1 MNMMEDCR
9 KTIIEFNLCRKIMK
23 NQTDIINELNIIL
36 KEQNRYKYNAKP
48 KKLKKHFPASVNR
61 NYDEYNNSWIKSQSK
76 NNRLSFSLS
85 SKTIIE
91 QIDNFLYTATRRY
104 NTINI
109 FKNDNDL
116 FECLITKNSYNLPIL
131 SPLDLRHNLIKYN
144 NETDIKHRFPYFFD
158 KNNRPFYDVIYII
171 KTENPHFYV
180 DANNKTLCDTI
191 LICCNIKIFNIFFEL
206 DIHNPYYRH
215 LTNNYPEPL
224 IKEIYTNAN
233 I

>member
-1 MNMMEDCR
+1 MMEDFR
-9 KTIIEFNLCRKIMK
+9 KTIIEYNLCKKIMK
-23 NQTDIINELNIIL
+23 NQTIIINELSVIL
-36 KEQNRYKYNAKP
+36 KEQNGYKYNSKTN
-48 KKLKKHFPASVNR
+48 KIKKHFPASVNT
-61 NYDEYNNSWIKSQSK
+61 NYDTYKNYLIKEHSK
-76 NNRLSFSLS
+76 NRRVSFSLS

-91 QIDNFLYTATRRY
+91 QINNFLSTATRRY

-109 FKNDNDL
+109 FNNENDL
-116 FECLITKNSYNLPIL
+116 FECLITKNAYDLPIL
-131 SPLDLRHNLIKYN
+131 TPLDLRHNLIKYEC
-144 NETDIKHRFPYFFD
+144 ETDIRYRFPYFFD
-158 KNNRPFYDVIYII
+158 KDNRPFYDVIYII

-224 IKEIYTNAN
+224 IKEIYNNTN

>member
-1 MNMMEDCR
+1 MNMMEDFR

-36 KEQNRYKYNAKP
+36 KEQNGYKYNAKP
-48 KKLKKHFPASVNR
+48 KKLKKHFPASVNI
-61 NYDEYNNSWIKSQSK
+61 NYDECNNSLIKSQNK

-91 QIDNFLYTATRRY
+91 QIDNFLSTATRRY

-144 NETDIKHRFPYFFD
+144 NETDIKYRFPYFFD

-215 LTNNYPEPL
+215 LTNNYHEPL
-224 IKEIYTNAN
+224 IKEIYNNAN

>member
-1 MNMMEDCR
+1 MNMMEDFR

-36 KEQNRYKYNAKP
+36 KEQNGYKYNSKTD
-48 KKLKKHFPASVNR
+48 KIKKHFPASVNT
-61 NYDEYNNSWIKSQSK
+61 NYNTYNNFLIKEHSK
-76 NNRLSFSLS
+76 NRRVSFSLS

-91 QIDNFLYTATRRY
+91 QIYIFLSTATRRY

-144 NETDIKHRFPYFFD
+144 NETDIKYRFPYFFD

-224 IKEIYTNAN
+224 IKEIYNNTN

>member
-1 MNMMEDCR
+1 MNMMEDFR

-36 KEQNRYKYNAKP
+36 KEQNGYKYNAKP

-61 NYDEYNNSWIKSQSK
+61 NYDEYNNSLIKSQNK
-76 NNRLSFSLS
+76 NRLSFSLS

-91 QIDNFLYTATRRY
+91 QIDNFLSTATRRY

-144 NETDIKHRFPYFFD
+144 NETDIKHRFSYFFD

-191 LICCNIKIFNIFFEL
+191 LICCNIKTFNIFFEL
-206 DIHNPYYRH
+206 DIRNPYYRH

-224 IKEIYTNAN
+224 IKEIYNNAN

>member
-1 MNMMEDCR
+1 MEDFC

-36 KEQNRYKYNAKP
+36 KEQNGYKYNSKTD
-48 KKLKKHFPASVNR
+48 KIKKHFPASVNT
-61 NYDEYNNSWIKSQSK
+61 NYNTYNNFLIKEHSK
-76 NNRLSFSLS
+76 NRRVSFSLS
-85 SKTIIE
+85 SKTIIK
-91 QIDNFLYTATRRY
+91 QIDNFLSTAKRRY

-144 NETDIKHRFPYFFD
+144 NETDIKYRFPYFND

-191 LICCNIKIFNIFFEL
+191 LICCNIKTFNILFEL
-206 DIHNPYYRH
+206 DTYNPYYLH

-224 IKEIYTNAN
+224 IKEIYNNTN

>member
-1 MNMMEDCR
+1 MESYR
-9 KTIIEFNLCRKIMK
+9 KTIIEFKLCKRIIK
-23 NQTDIINELNIIL
+23 NQTDNINELNIIL
-36 KEQNRYKYNAKP
+36 KEKNGYKYNSKP
-48 KKLKKHFPASVNR
+48 KKVKKHFPASVNI
-61 NYDEYNNSWIKSQSK
+61 NYNEYNNYLIKEQSK
-76 NNRLSFSLS
+76 NNKVSFSLS
-85 SKTIIE
+85 SKNIIE
-91 QIDNFLYTATRRY
+91 QIDNFLSSAIRRY

-109 FKNDNDL
+109 FTNDNDL

-144 NETDIKHRFPYFFD
+144 NEPDIKQRFPYFFD

-191 LICCNIKIFNIFFEL
+191 LICCKINIFNIFFEL
-206 DIHNPYYRH
+206 SIPIPYSSH
-215 LTNNYPEPL
+215 LTKNYPEPL
-224 IKEIYTNAN
+224 LEEIYNNTN

>member
-1 MNMMEDCR
+1 MNMMDHNDMNMMEDFR

-36 KEQNRYKYNAKP
+36 KEQNGYKYNAKP

-61 NYDEYNNSWIKSQSK
+61 NYDEYNNSLIKSQSK

-91 QIDNFLYTATRRY
+91 QIDNFLSTATRRY

-144 NETDIKHRFPYFFD
+144 NKTDIKHRFPYFFD

-171 KTENPHFYV
+171 KTENPHF
-180 DANNKTLCDTI
+180 LCR
-191 LICCNIKIFNIFFEL
+191 CK
-206 DIHNPYYRH
+206 
-215 LTNNYPEPL
+215 
-224 IKEIYTNAN
+224 
-233 I
+233 

>member
-1 MNMMEDCR
+1 MNMMEDFR

-36 KEQNRYKYNAKP
+36 KEQNGYKYNAKP
-48 KKLKKHFPASVNR
+48 KKHFPASVNR
-61 NYDEYNNSWIKSQSK
+61 NYDEYNNSLIKSQNK

-91 QIDNFLYTATRRY
+91 QIDNFLSTATRRY

-144 NETDIKHRFPYFFD
+144 NETDIKHRCPYFFD

-224 IKEIYTNAN
+224 IKEIYNNAN

>member
-1 MNMMEDCR
+1 MNMMEDFR
-9 KTIIEFNLCRKIMK
+9 KTIIELNLCRKIMK
-23 NQTDIINELNIIL
+23 TQTDIINELNIIL
-36 KEQNRYKYNAKP
+36 KEQNGYKYNAKP

-61 NYDEYNNSWIKSQSK
+61 NYDEYNNSLIKSQNK

-91 QIDNFLYTATRRY
+91 QIDNFLSTATRRY

-144 NETDIKHRFPYFFD
+144 NETDIKRRFPYFFD

-206 DIHNPYYRH
+206 DIHNSYYRH
-215 LTNNYPEPL
+215 LTNKYPEPL
-224 IKEIYTNAN
+224 IKEIYNNAN

>member
-1 MNMMEDCR
+1 MNMMEDFR

-36 KEQNRYKYNAKP
+36 KEQNGYKYNAKP

-61 NYDEYNNSWIKSQSK
+61 NYDEYNNSLIKSQNK

-91 QIDNFLYTATRRY
+91 QIDNFLSTATRRY

-144 NETDIKHRFPYFFD
+144 NKTDIKDRFPYFFD

-224 IKEIYTNAN
+224 IKEIYNNAN

>member
-1 MNMMEDCR
+1 MMEYYR

-23 NQTDIINELNIIL
+23 NQTNIINELNVIL
-36 KEQNRYKYNAKP
+36 KEKDGYKYNSKTE
-48 KKLKKHFPASVNR
+48 KIKKHFPASINT
-61 NYDEYNNSWIKSQSK
+61 NYYTYNNFLIKEQSK
-76 NNRLSFSLS
+76 NRRVSFSLS

-91 QIDNFLYTATRRY
+91 QIENFLSTATRRY

-116 FECLITKNSYNLPIL
+116 FECLIIKNSYNLPIL

-158 KNNRPFYDVIYII
+158 KHNRPFYDVIYII

-191 LICCNIKIFNIFFEL
+191 LICCKNTTFNIMFEL
-206 DIHNPYYRH
+206 DRQNPYYSH
-215 LTNNYPEPL
+215 LTKNYPEPL
-224 IKEIYTNAN
+224 IEEIYNNTN

>member
-1 MNMMEDCR
+1 MNMMEDFR
-9 KTIIEFNLCRKIMK
+9 KTIIEYNLCRKIMK

-36 KEQNRYKYNAKP
+36 KEQNGYKYNAKP
-48 KKLKKHFPASVNR
+48 KKVKKHFPASVNI
-61 NYDEYNNSWIKSQSK
+61 NYEEYTNSLIKSQSK
-76 NNRLSFSLS
+76 NNKVSFSLS

-91 QIDNFLYTATRRY
+91 QIDNFLSTATRRY

-116 FECLITKNSYNLPIL
+116 FKCLITKNSYNLPIL

-144 NETDIKHRFPYFFD
+144 NETDINHIFPYFFD

-171 KTENPHFYV
+171 KTENLHFYV

-215 LTNNYPEPL
+215 LTNNYHEPL
-224 IKEIYTNAN
+224 IKEIYNNAN

>member
-1 MNMMEDCR
+1 MMEYYR

-36 KEQNRYKYNAKP
+36 KEQNGYKYNAKP
-48 KKLKKHFPASVNR
+48 KKLKKHFPASINT
-61 NYDEYNNSWIKSQSK
+61 NYDTYNNFLIKAQSK

-91 QIDNFLYTATRRY
+91 QIDNFLSTATRRY

-158 KNNRPFYDVIYII
+158 SNRQFYDVIYII

-206 DIHNPYYRH
+206 DIHNSYYRH

-224 IKEIYTNAN
+224 IKEIYNNTN

>member
-1 MNMMEDCR
+1 MNMMEYFR

-36 KEQNRYKYNAKP
+36 KEQNGYKYNAKP

-61 NYDEYNNSWIKSQSK
+61 NYDEYNNSLIKSQNK
-76 NNRLSFSLS
+76 NNGLSFSLS

-91 QIDNFLYTATRRY
+91 RIDNFLSTATRRY

-144 NETDIKHRFPYFFD
+144 NKTDIKDRFPYFFD
-158 KNNRPFYDVIYII
+158 KNNRPFYDVIHII
-171 KTENPHFYV
+171 KTENPYFYV
-180 DANNKTLCDTI
+180 DVNNKTLCDTI

-224 IKEIYTNAN
+224 IKEIYNNAN

>member
-1 MNMMEDCR
+1 MNMMEDFR

-36 KEQNRYKYNAKP
+36 KEQNGYKYNAKP

-61 NYDEYNNSWIKSQSK
+61 NYDEYNNSLIKSQNK

-91 QIDNFLYTATRRY
+91 QIDNFLSTATRRY

-144 NETDIKHRFPYFFD
+144 NETDIKNRFPYFFD
-158 KNNRPFYDVIYII
+158 SNRQFYDVIYII

-206 DIHNPYYRH
+206 DIRNPYYRH

-224 IKEIYTNAN
+224 IKEIYNNAN

>member
-1 MNMMEDCR
+1 MNMMEDFR

-36 KEQNRYKYNAKP
+36 KEQNGYKYNAKP

-61 NYDEYNNSWIKSQSK
+61 NYDEYNNSLIKSQNK

-91 QIDNFLYTATRRY
+91 QIDNFLSTATRRY

-144 NETDIKHRFPYFFD
+144 NETDIKHRFSYFFD

-191 LICCNIKIFNIFFEL
+191 LICCNIKTFNIFFEL
-206 DIHNPYYRH
+206 DIRNPYYRH

-224 IKEIYTNAN
+224 IKEIYNNAN

>member
-1 MNMMEDCR
+1 MTNQ
-9 KTIIEFNLCRKIMK
+9 II
-23 NQTDIINELNIIL
+23 IINELNVIL
-36 KEQNRYKYNAKP
+36 KEQNGYKYNSKTD
-48 KKLKKHFPASVNR
+48 KIKKHFPASVNT
-61 NYDEYNNSWIKSQSK
+61 NYNTYNNFLIKEHSK
-76 NNRLSFSLS
+76 NRRVSFSLS

-91 QIDNFLYTATRRY
+91 QIDNFLSTATRRY
-104 NTINI
+104 NKINI

-131 SPLDLRHNLIKYN
+131 SLLDLRHNLIKYN
-144 NETDIKHRFPYFFD
+144 NETDIKYRFPYFFD
-158 KNNRPFYDVIYII
+158 KNSRPFYDVIYII

-191 LICCNIKIFNIFFEL
+191 LICCNIKTFNILFEL
-206 DIHNPYYRH
+206 DTYNPYYLH

-224 IKEIYTNAN
+224 IKEIYNNTN

>member
-1 MNMMEDCR
+1 MNMMEDFR

-36 KEQNRYKYNAKP
+36 KEQNGYKYNAKP

-61 NYDEYNNSWIKSQSK
+61 KYDEYNNSLIKSQSK

-85 SKTIIE
+85 SKTIIK
-91 QIDNFLYTATRRY
+91 QIDNFLSTATRRY

-144 NETDIKHRFPYFFD
+144 NETDIKYRFPYFFD
-158 KNNRPFYDVIYII
+158 KNSRPFYDVIYII

-180 DANNKTLCDTI
+180 DVNNKTLCDTI

-224 IKEIYTNAN
+224 IKEIYNNAN

>member
-1 MNMMEDCR
+1 MEDFR

-36 KEQNRYKYNAKP
+36 KEQNGYKYNAKP

-61 NYDEYNNSWIKSQSK
+61 NYDEYNNSLIKSQNK

-91 QIDNFLYTATRRY
+91 QIDNFLSTATRRY

-109 FKNDNDL
+109 FKNDNNL

-206 DIHNPYYRH
+206 DIHNR
-215 LTNNYPEPL
+215 
-224 IKEIYTNAN
+224 YTKLD
-233 I
+233 ISL

>member
-1 MNMMEDCR
+1 MNMMEDLR
-9 KTIIEFNLCRKIMK
+9 KTIIEFNLCRTIMK
-23 NQTDIINELNIIL
+23 NQTDIINELNVIL
-36 KEQNRYKYNAKP
+36 KEKDGYKYNLKTE
-48 KKLKKHFPASVNR
+48 KIKKHFPASINT
-61 NYDEYNNSWIKSQSK
+61 NYNTYNNFLIKEQSK
-76 NNRLSFSLS
+76 NKRVSFSLS

-91 QIDNFLYTATRRY
+91 QIDNFLSTATRRY

-109 FKNDNDL
+109 FNNDNDL
-116 FECLITKNSYNLPIL
+116 FECLIIKYLYNLPIL
-131 SPLDLRHNLIKYN
+131 SPLYLRHNLIKYN

-158 KNNRPFYDVIYII
+158 NKRQFYDVIYII

-191 LICCNIKIFNIFFEL
+191 LICCNIKTFNIFFEL
-206 DIHNPYYRH
+206 DTHNPYYRV

-224 IKEIYTNAN
+224 IKEIYNNAN